1 MKDVKKKNILYLVS
15 SKGVSRIGDT
25 MFDFANNT
33 FLAGINPTSLS
44 LVAVYQSLESVIGV
58 LFNLFGGVFADS
70 FKRKKIIIAT
80 NESSIMKLAT
90 SPCLKIFVLLSFS
103 KPVISFDNRLE
114 TVRLS
119 SQG

>member
-58 LFNLFGGVFADS
+58 LFHLVVYLRIVL
-70 FKRKKIIIAT
+70 KEKKLLLLQI
-80 NESSIMKLAT
+80 S
-90 SPCLKIFVLLSFS
+90 CVVLLA
-103 KPVISFDNRLE
+103 
-114 TVRLS
+114 
-119 SQG
+119 